1 MELII
6 YRRTKMITDSLKK
19 ETVKKL
25 KVLVH
30 QLVEDNIENIVSSG
44 FSEITEAE
52 IREELRYY
60 PGKMTLPPNE
70 AYQNWEGE
78 IDIYEVEYKSPP
90 NYEGTFSL
98 YYDGEQSDLTLKFNI
113 YVENDNGILIKIRD
127 LDVM

>member
-1 MELII
+1 
-6 YRRTKMITDSLKK
+6 MITDSLKR

-25 KVLVH
+25 KILIHELVKG
-30 QLVEDNIENIVSSG
+30 NIASIVSSG
-44 FSEITEAE
+44 FSEITEVE
-52 IREELRYY
+52 IREELGYY

-70 AYQNWEGE
+70 AYQNWEEE
-78 IDIYEVEYKSPP
+78 IDIYEVGYEPPP

-113 YVENDNGILIKIRD
+113 YVENDENILIKIRD

>member
-6 YRRTKMITDSLKK
+6 YRRTKMITDSLK
-19 ETVKKL
+19 EMVKL
-25 KVLVH
+25 KILIH
-30 QLVEDNIENIVSSG
+30 QLVEGNIENIVSSG

-52 IREELRYY
+52 IREELGYY

-70 AYQNWEGE
+70 AYQNWEDE

-98 YYDGEQSDLTLKFNI
+98 YYDEERSDLTLKFNI
-113 YVENDNGILIKIRD
+113 YVENDNEILIKIRD

>member
-1 MELII
+1 
-6 YRRTKMITDSLKK
+6 MITDSLKK

-25 KVLVH
+25 KILIH
-30 QLVEDNIENIVSSG
+30 QLVEGNIENIVSSG

-70 AYQNWEGE
+70 AYQNWEDE

-98 YYDGEQSDLTLKFNI
+98 YYDEERSDLTLKFNI
-113 YVENDNGILIKIRD
+113 YVENDNEILIKIRD

>member
-1 MELII
+1 
-6 YRRTKMITDSLKK
+6 MITDSLRK
-19 ETVKKL
+19 ETGKKL

-70 AYQNWEGE
+70 TYQNWEGE
-78 IDIYEVEYKSPP
+78 IDIYKVEYKSPP
-90 NYEGTFSL
+90 NYEGTLSL
-98 YYDGEQSDLTLKFNI
+98 YYDGEQSDLILKFNI
-113 YVENDNGILIKIRD
+113 YVENDNRILIKIRD